1 VKTKVFSCAKLHE
14 NREECA
20 AHSVSKEA
28 LKFLGYSAEEIEEA
42 LASGNS
48 KIQFIWP
55 KRSKKDQKSKG

>member
-14 NREECA
+14 NREEECA

-42 LASGNS
+42 LASGKP
-48 KIQFIWP
+48 KIQII
-55 KRSKKDQKSKG
+55 